1 MSPGGLHARDDD
13 DGDALLQDER
23 SPAFTK
29 GPGVSR
35 RHSQESGPSRLVR
48 GAQWPAAAPS
58 GQLDRSPSPARS
70 DLSGVEAFQDWGSS
84 DDDGGV
90 DANAQYDGMTIEG
103 TGGAA
108 ASQSPRE

>member
-1 MSPGGLHARDDD
+1 MRDDD
-13 DGDALLQDER
+13 DRDALLQDER

-29 GPGVSR
+29 GPGISR
-35 RHSQESGPSRLVR
+35 RHSQESGPSRLLR
-48 GAQWPAAAPS
+48 GAQWPAAVPS

-84 DDDGGV
+84 DDDGGI
-90 DANAQYDGMTIEG
+90 DANDRDDEAVIEG

-108 ASQSPRE
+108 ANHSPRE